1 MTTDGASFPF
11 EPPTAFTMDRS
22 VMWRVAAVGV
32 VAGLASG
39 LFGVGGGVIIVPA
52 LVLFAGFS
60 QKLATGTSLTA
71 IVPISIAG
79 MIGYAVSGEV
89 DWAAAGLVA
98 VGAVSGALIG
108 ARTLV
113 RIDGS
118 LLQVLFSIVMVMTAA
133 KMFFDEADGAARL
146 ELTVLVALGLLL
158 LGLSS
163 GVLAGLLGVGGGI
176 IIVPVLTLLFE
187 SPLVLAKG
195 TSLAIVVPTA
205 IVSTIRN
212 RRAGLTALPAGQLVG
227 GAGVLT
233 ALLASRLS
241 LGLDARVSSV
251 LFALLLVLIA
261 LRLGLTGLKA
271 RRSAPASAA
280 LP

>member
-1 MTTDGASFPF
+1 MTSKQTSVPIESAAMSMG
-11 EPPTAFTMDRS
+11 RS
-22 VMWRVAAVGV
+22 AMWRAAAVGV

-71 IVPISIAG
+71 IVPISTAG
-79 MIGYAVSGEV
+79 VIGYAVSGEV

-98 VGAVSGALIG
+98 FGAIAGALIG
-108 ARTLV
+108 ARALV

-118 LLQVLFSIVMVMTAA
+118 LLQVLFSLVMLGTAL
-133 KMFFDEADGAARL
+133 KMFFDEADGVARL
-146 ELTVLVALGLLL
+146 ELTLLVAFGLLL

-163 GVLAGLLGVGGGI
+163 GLLAGLLGVGGGI

-195 TSLAIVVPTA
+195 TSLAIIVPTA
-205 IVSTIRN
+205 VVSTIRN
-212 RRAGLTALPAGQLVG
+212 RKMGLTAFSAGQVVG
-227 GAGVLT
+227 GAGVIT
-233 ALLASRLS
+233 ALAASRLS
-241 LGLDARVSSV
+241 LGLDPKVSSM
-251 LFALLLVLIA
+251 LFATLIVIVA
-261 LRLGLTGLKA
+261 IRLGRTGWQARFA
-271 RRSAPASAA
+271 RRDGCR
-280 LP
+280 